1 MLVVVWYIF
10 NLIQYYYNQ
19 LILKMDIDIGLI
31 ELIYFIVHVFH
42 FIPNPHKV
50 TKSVIITTKFH

>member
-1 MLVVVWYIF
+1 
-10 NLIQYYYNQ
+10 
-19 LILKMDIDIGLI
+19 MDIDIGLI